1 MNRYRVETVGSLTVR
16 ADSRADVDVAVREIV
31 TACNIRFC
39 WREVVIGEVVG
50 VEQCEDD
57 PTLWHVQVRLTC
69 SAEGGDN
76 LEADE
81 DAYAFLA
88 RNLPKAS
95 ESHCCWRS
103 AHVDGVDTVRVQLDE
118 EDIAC

>member
-39 WREVVIGEVVG
+39 WREMVIGEVIDA
-50 VEQCEDD
+50 EQCECD
-57 PTLWHVQVRLTC
+57 PTRWHAGVRLTC
-69 SAEGGDN
+69 SADGNDS

-81 DAYAFLA
+81 DAYAFLV
-88 RNLPKAS
+88 RGLPQAS

-103 AHVDGVDTVRVQLDE
+103 TRVDGVDTVQVQLDE
-118 EDIAC
+118 EDIPC